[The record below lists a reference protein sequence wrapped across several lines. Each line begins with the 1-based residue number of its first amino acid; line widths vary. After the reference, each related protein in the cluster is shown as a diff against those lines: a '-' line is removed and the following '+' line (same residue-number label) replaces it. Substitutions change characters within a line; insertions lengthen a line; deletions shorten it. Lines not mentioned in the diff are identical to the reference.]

1 MPVSFYNTNLPPD
14 LRKLKEEIEAHARAY
29 GLDFYETIFEV
40 VDADDLNE
48 IAAYGG
54 FPTRYPHWSFGMQY
68 EELRKGYDY
77 GLSKIYEM
85 VINNDPCYAYLMR
98 CNHTV
103 DQKLVMA
110 HVYGHCDF
118 FKNNAYFAHTNRKMM
133 DEMAN
138 HGARVRRYCERFG
151 EDEVE
156 QFLDRCMSVDDLV
169 DVHSTAIRR
178 REAVRRYDF
187 PPAGAG
193 DDAVK
198 LTRFKSKHYMDDYIN
213 PREALRAE
221 EEERKKQ
228 QEAATR
234 AFPERPEKDV
244 LLFLIEHAPL
254 KPWQRDVLEIVRD
267 EAYYF
272 APQAQTKIMNEGW
285 ASYWHSTI
293 MTERSLESW
302 ECVDYADHH
311 SGTMAMSGGRLNPYK
326 IGIELFRDIEHRWN
340 TGQFGKEWDECDDL
354 EVKRKWDKKLG
365 LGRKKIFEVRRVH
378 NDITFIDN
386 FLTPEFCVRHKL
398 FTFAWQEQAGQY
410 YIASRDFA
418 EIKRQL
424 LFSLTNRGKPWIY
437 VVDGNYRNRGELL
450 LRHEH
455 AGVDLKIKEAQD
467 TLANLQF
474 IWGRPVHLQ
483 TVVDD
488 KPTLWSYDGSE
499 HTSKTLGDAD
509 DPRRHAAK

>member
-1 MPVSFYNTNLPPD
+1 MPSRFYNTSLPPD
-14 LRKLKEEIEAHARAY
+14 LRKLKEEIEAHARTY

-40 VDADDLNE
+40 VDADELNE

-118 FKNNAYFAHTNRKMM
+118 FKNNAFFAHTSRKMM

-156 QFLDRCMSVDDLV
+156 QFLDRCMSIDDLI

-178 REAVRRYDF
+178 REPVSRYDF
-187 PPAGAG
+187 PPAGAE

-198 LTRFKSKHYMDDYIN
+198 LTRFKSKAYMDDYIN
-213 PREALRAE
+213 PREALKAE
-221 EEERKKQ
+221 EEERKKE
-228 QEAATR
+228 QEAATK

-244 LLFLIEHAPL
+244 LLFLIDHAPL
-254 KPWQRDVLEIVRD
+254 KPWQRDVLGIVRD

-272 APQAQTKIMNEGW
+272 APQGQTKILNEGW
-285 ASYWHSTI
+285 ASFWHSTI
-293 MTERSLESW
+293 MTEKAL
-302 ECVDYADHH
+302 
-311 SGTMAMSGGRLNPYK
+311 
-326 IGIELFRDIEHRWN
+326 
-340 TGQFGKEWDECDDL
+340 Q
-354 EVKRKWDKKLG
+354 
-365 LGRKKIFEVRRVH
+365 
-378 NDITFIDN
+378 
-386 FLTPEFCVRHKL
+386 
-398 FTFAWQEQAGQY
+398 
-410 YIASRDFA
+410 
-418 EIKRQL
+418 
-424 LFSLTNRGKPWIY
+424 PW
-437 VVDGNYRNRGELL
+437 
-450 LRHEH
+450 
-455 AGVDLKIKEAQD
+455 
-467 TLANLQF
+467 
-474 IWGRPVHLQ
+474 
-483 TVVDD
+483 
-488 KPTLWSYDGSE
+488 
-499 HTSKTLGDAD
+499 
-509 DPRRHAAK
+509 